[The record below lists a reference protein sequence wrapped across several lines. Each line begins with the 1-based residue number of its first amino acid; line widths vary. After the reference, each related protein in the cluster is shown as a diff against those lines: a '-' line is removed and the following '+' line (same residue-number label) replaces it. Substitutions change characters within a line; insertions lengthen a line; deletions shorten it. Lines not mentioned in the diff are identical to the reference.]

1 MEATMMGWVG
11 DVGWAGWA
19 VMTVC
24 MLVFWAVV
32 IYLVATLFRTD
43 RADGPAH
50 TEQQDDPLRTLE
62 KRFARGDITSDEF
75 VSRRRTLTQSGG
87 AASTGEQQEQARG

>member
-11 DVGWAGWA
+11 DIGWAGWT

-24 MLVFWAVV
+24 TLVFWAVA

-43 RADGPAH
+43 RADGPAR
-50 TEQQDDPLRTLE
+50 TEQDDPLRTLE
-62 KRFARGDITSDEF
+62 RCFARGDITSDEF
-75 VSRRRTLTQSGG
+75 VSRRRTLTQPGG